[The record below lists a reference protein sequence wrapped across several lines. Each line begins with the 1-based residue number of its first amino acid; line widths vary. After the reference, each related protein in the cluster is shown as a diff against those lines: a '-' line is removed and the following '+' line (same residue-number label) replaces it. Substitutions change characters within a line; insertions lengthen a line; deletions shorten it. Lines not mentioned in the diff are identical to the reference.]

1 MLTAT
6 HISALSLSC
15 VQAFLKSLQLD
26 IPILKTEA
34 NIATVAL
41 SAAAHAVE
49 PGRIAKT
56 LAVRLSDGRDVLVVH
71 AVTRA

>member
-1 MLTAT
+1 
-6 HISALSLSC
+6 
-15 VQAFLKSLQLD
+15 
-26 IPILKTEA
+26 LKTEA